1 MDWFADP
8 QIWAG
13 LLTLTALEIVLG
25 IDNLLFLA
33 VLAARVRAEH
43 QPLARKLG
51 LGLALGTRL
60 ALLASISW
68 IAPLTQSVFA
78 IAEHDFSWRD
88 LILIGGGLFLVY
100 KGTTEI
106 HARVEGEHSVAEAP
120 VVRAALPGIVL
131 QIALLDIVFS
141 LDSVITAVG
150 MVSHLPV
157 MIAAVVIA
165 MAVMLLA
172 SGPTADFVER
182 HPTMKM
188 LVFSFLLM
196 IGMMLVADGFGVHV
210 PKGYIYAAIGFS
222 AGVEALNQIASRR
235 QRFQRSAPQP
245 DGGVPGHLG

>member
-1 MDWFADP
+1 M
-8 QIWAG
+8 
-13 LLTLTALEIVLG
+13 
-25 IDNLLFLA
+25 
-33 VLAARVRAEH
+33 
-43 QPLARKLG
+43 
-51 LGLALGTRL
+51 
-60 ALLASISW
+60 ALLVGISW
-68 IAPLTQSVFA
+68 IAHLTQPVFTV
-78 IAEHDFSWRD
+78 AEHGFSWRD
-88 LILIGGGLFLVY
+88 LILIAGGLFLVY

-106 HARVEGEHSVAEAP
+106 HARVEGEQAAAEGSA
-120 VVRAALPGIVL
+120 VRATLPGIVL

-165 MAVMLLA
+165 MAVILLA

-235 QRFQRSAPQP
+235 HRMQRSAAHP
-245 DGGVPGHLG
+245 DGGMPGHLG

>member
-1 MDWFADP
+1 MDWLTDP

-33 VLAARVRAEH
+33 VLVARIPAEN

-51 LGLALGTRL
+51 LGLALCARF
-60 ALLASISW
+60 ALLVGISW
-68 IAPLTQSVFA
+68 IAHLTQPVFSV
-78 IAEHDFSWRD
+78 AEHGFSWRD
-88 LILIGGGLFLVY
+88 LILIAGGFFLVY

-106 HARVEGEHSVAEAP
+106 HARVEGEQTTADGSV
-120 VVRAALPGIVL
+120 VHAALPGVVL

-150 MVSHLPV
+150 MVNHLPV

-182 HPTMKM
+182 HPTVKM

-235 QRFQRSAPQP
+235 HRMQRSAAHP
-245 DGGVPGHLG
+245 DGGMPGHLG